1 MAVELRGYPFRNL
14 GPSDG
19 TGEWKFSQTVNCA
32 KMREKGREEER
43 KKDGSK
49 GRRKGG
55 RKNEERREE

>member
-14 GPSDG
+14 GPSEG

-43 KKDGSK
+43 KKERWEQGKDEGWK
-49 GRRKGG
+49 
-55 RKNEERREE
+55 EE